1 MVRAENDE
9 GKWGGG
15 EHEVWGMEAV
25 KRKRRGGGG
34 RLRREWD
41 GEGRK
46 YWWEVK
52 CVVKERSK
60 KRGKVSRYPVG

>member
-25 KRKRRGGGG
+25 KRKRRGGG
-34 RLRREWD
+34 D
-41 GEGRK
+41 G
-46 YWWEVK
+46 
-52 CVVKERSK
+52 
-60 KRGKVSRYPVG
+60 